1 MLIDMSVSA
10 GVLIILTII
19 LEKAVGNY
27 FSKRFIVTMWKIV
40 LIRLI
45 IPVNLPI
52 TIGIAKPFIG
62 VVRGAKNILGGLFRS
77 ENKSGIYYAA
87 GTSVMSKPQNL
98 YSENNN
104 INLVLTGW
112 GLVAV
117 VLIVFFAV
125 SYYRE
130 YKKFKAALP
139 LQEELERN
147 IRQMKI
153 LPKHVKL
160 YVSDMTATPIT
171 FGIIHPEIIFPKIF
185 MRLKKSDGLSSGQD
199 NEIKYVLMH
208 ESIHIKYADNIWKL
222 AVIFAV
228 CIHWFNPLVWLM
240 YIFMNRDI
248 EMACDERVILRCGED
263 FWKEYAMVLLNL
275 AEKQC
280 RLSFFA
286 NGFGKNAVKERIVAI
301 MKFKK
306 TTTIGALG
314 AAVILAGAVT
324 VFSQNGI
331 AQAFTEAN
339 SNGEIKTEQVSAKK
353 QSVADDETK
362 KSGKV
367 ERTANNKAQ
376 VKSDEKDVSE
386 TPEENGNATGNSASC
401 TAYAD
406 GSVTYYVDGKQVDL
420 TKDELEKLEKNGK
433 VTINVNLKN
442 AKQK

>member
-19 LEKAVGNY
+19 LEKAAGNY

-40 LIRLI
+40 LLRLI

-87 GTSVMSKPQNL
+87 GTSVVSKPQNL

-139 LQEELERN
+139 LQEEFEQN

-171 FGIIHPEIIFPKIF
+171 FGIIHPEIIF
-185 MRLKKSDGLSSGQD
+185 Q
-199 NEIKYVLMH
+199 KYL
-208 ESIHIKYADNIWKL
+208 
-222 AVIFAV
+222 
-228 CIHWFNPLVWLM
+228 
-240 YIFMNRDI
+240 
-248 EMACDERVILRCGED
+248 
-263 FWKEYAMVLLNL
+263 
-275 AEKQC
+275 
-280 RLSFFA
+280 
-286 NGFGKNAVKERIVAI
+286 
-301 MKFKK
+301 
-306 TTTIGALG
+306 
-314 AAVILAGAVT
+314 
-324 VFSQNGI
+324 
-331 AQAFTEAN
+331 
-339 SNGEIKTEQVSAKK
+339 
-353 QSVADDETK
+353 
-362 KSGKV
+362 
-367 ERTANNKAQ
+367 
-376 VKSDEKDVSE
+376 
-386 TPEENGNATGNSASC
+386 
-401 TAYAD
+401 
-406 GSVTYYVDGKQVDL
+406 
-420 TKDELEKLEKNGK
+420 
-433 VTINVNLKN
+433 
-442 AKQK
+442 